1 MQHKTTRGIREMKDS
16 EMKYE
21 HKVYGSGFSIK
32 CQPGDQSANVMNYLI
47 TGYPL
52 AGKALDGVVVE
63 FLDGEHAGKKAIFG
77 TSLYE
82 IIEGESK

>member
-1 MQHKTTRGIREMKDS
+1 MKDS

-21 HKVYGSGFSIK
+21 HEVYGSCFGIK
-32 CQPGDQSANVMNYLI
+32 CYPDDQSANVINYLI

-52 AGKALDGVVVE
+52 SGKALDGVVVE
-63 FLDGEHAGKKAIFG
+63 FLDGEHAGKKAIFE